1 MIDSAATDHI
11 VEEVQSRRAR
21 LWEIDDRFGVL
32 LCPTQLVCKDEDE
45 IGAVCKNIAIK
56 YDGDFSV
63 SHQIALIRVYEM
75 LP

>member
-32 LCPTQLVCKDEDE
+32 LHPTQLVCKDEDE
-45 IGAVCKNIAIK
+45 IGAVCKNIAK
-56 YDGDFSV
+56 NTTETSRC
-63 SHQIALIRVYEM
+63 HIR
-75 LP
+75 LH